1 MKVIL
6 LQDVK
11 SLGKKGEI
19 VNVSEGYAR
28 NMLLPKKLGVEANN
42 KNLND
47 LKLQNQHADKVA
59 QENLEAAQ
67 AMAKKIEDWLV
78 ETKIKT
84 GEGGRT
90 FGSVSSKEI
99 CAAVKSQYNETIDKK
114 KEEELTAEEK
124 NQREELSKKVVTLR
138 DERNERLRQI
148 GEKDSLVR
156 QIIDLALLTNGM
168 LKGKNLTEFI
178 QRSISLIEK

>member
-19 VNVSEGYAR
+19 VNVSDGYAR
-28 NMLLPKKLGVEANN
+28 NMILPKKLGVEATS

-59 QENLEAAQ
+59 QEQLEAAKQ
-67 AMAKKIEDWLV
+67 MAEDIKDKIV
-78 ETKIKT
+78 EVKIKA

-90 FGSVSSKEI
+90 FGSVSTKEI
-99 CAAVKSQYNETIDKK
+99 AAAIKQQWQMDIDKK
-114 KEEELTAEEK
+114 KMVLAEPIRSLGTVEVPVK
-124 NQREELSKKVVTLR
+124 LHPKVTGTIRVKVT
-138 DERNERLRQI
+138 E
-148 GEKDSLVR
+148 S
-156 QIIDLALLTNGM
+156 
-168 LKGKNLTEFI
+168 
-178 QRSISLIEK
+178 